1 MAVRKRE
8 SKITDS
14 ERQLFRSVLS
24 TLIAN
29 GIYGNLVA
37 IHEDMNHN
45 QHGGMGA
52 IGRQRFLTWHRVFLL
67 RLEQAM
73 QAENPA
79 AFIPYWDWTTKRS
92 VPQWLQSFR
101 PTVNVPG
108 QGAITVTR
116 EPGEPPVLPTKTHV
130 QSILSETTF
139 TAFTTQLEFAHN
151 NVHGWVGGTM
161 ANIEI
166 SPADPLFWM
175 HHAQI
180 DRLWSR
186 WQAKKVNKGK
196 GPTLTGSKRVM
207 DPWTETV
214 DDVVSIKAL
223 GYSYGK

>member
-1 MAVRKRE
+1 
-8 SKITDS
+8 
-14 ERQLFRSVLS
+14 
-24 TLIAN
+24 
-29 GIYGNLVA
+29 
-37 IHEDMNHN
+37 
-45 QHGGMGA
+45 
-52 IGRQRFLTWHRVFLL
+52 
-67 RLEQAM
+67 
-73 QAENPA
+73 
-79 AFIPYWDWTTKRS
+79 
-92 VPQWLQSFR
+92 
-101 PTVNVPG
+101 
-108 QGAITVTR
+108 
-116 EPGEPPVLPTKTHV
+116 
-130 QSILSETTF
+130 
-139 TAFTTQLEFAHN
+139 
-151 NVHGWVGGTM
+151 M